1 MAETASNIKER
12 QNTNISEPR
21 RFKVIIYND
30 DFTTMDFVVRV
41 LREVFFK
48 QPAEAEQ
55 LMMTVHKSGQAIVGI
70 YTYDIAKSKVRKAV
84 NMARAENYPLRLTY
98 QPE

>member
-70 YTYDIAKSKVRKAV
+70 YTYDIAKSKVCKAV
-84 NMARAENYPLRLTY
+84 NMARAENFPLRLTY